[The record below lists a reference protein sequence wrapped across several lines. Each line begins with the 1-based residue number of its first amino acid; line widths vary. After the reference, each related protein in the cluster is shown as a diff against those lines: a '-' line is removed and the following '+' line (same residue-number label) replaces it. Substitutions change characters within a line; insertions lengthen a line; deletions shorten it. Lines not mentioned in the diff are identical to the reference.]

1 MRKRFLGRKEL
12 SESEQEIGKQSSSIS
27 ELAYYLIID
36 DDRKTYGVE
45 IVMKRRGNTGD
56 HENEFESI
64 LNITNDIYEA
74 ETIIKMLSDNI
85 VTPLGLRYVLE
96 DLEII

>member
-1 MRKRFLGRKEL
+1 MRRRFLGRKEL
-12 SESEQEIGKQSSSIS
+12 SEADQEIGKQLPSIS

-36 DDRKTYGVE
+36 DDRKTFGVE
-45 IVMKRRGNTGD
+45 IIMKRRGSTGD
-56 HENEFESI
+56 HENEFEST
-64 LNITNDIYEA
+64 LNISNDIYEA

-96 DLEII
+96 DMEII